1 MAIRKLHLNDLV
13 AALPD
18 SSDVFVCCASYEDRC
33 LSVAQHIRRESAGIA
48 LVARNPRL
56 GALVDV
62 NAERLRSL
70 FGERAEDVKIDF
82 CDPLVTADSLE
93 NALGAIARTV
103 PQTFLVD
110 ITTFTHEQLLILLRL
125 LSLRTHSKD
134 KVFCVYTSAAEYS
147 VNSASLEEK
156 WLSKGVADVRSVL
169 GYPGEYMPSQKA
181 HMVVLAG
188 YEYERARNLIEVY
201 EPSLVSLGHDRAGS
215 STSPKHYEANRRF
228 HALVHESTAR
238 YAQVEDFE
246 FPCNDP
252 WGTKEAI
259 LRQLATHPGYN
270 AIVAPMNTK
279 ISTVGS
285 ALAAL
290 EHDTIQLCYAQALQ
304 YNYRGYSR
312 PGETC
317 HLFELPE
324 IVSRQG

>member
-1 MAIRKLHLNDLV
+1 MAIRKLPLNELV
-13 AALPD
+13 TALPD
-18 SSDVFVCCASYEDRC
+18 SLDVFVCCASYEDRC
-33 LSVAQHIRRESAGIA
+33 LSVAQHMPQVWAGRA
-48 LVARNPRL
+48 LVARNARL
-56 GALVDV
+56 GALVDP

-70 FGERAEDVKIDF
+70 FGERAEDVMLDF
-82 CDPLVTADSLE
+82 CDPLATADSLGD
-93 NALGAIARTV
+93 AFRAIVRTA

-125 LSLRTHSKD
+125 LSFRLQKKD
-134 KVFCVYTSAAEYS
+134 KVLCAYTCAAEYS
-147 VNSASLEEK
+147 ANSARLEEK

-169 GYPGEYMPSQKA
+169 GYPGEYMPSRKA

-188 YEYERARNLIEVY
+188 YEHERASKLIEVY
-201 EPSLVSLGHDRAGS
+201 EPSLISLGHDKAGS
-215 STSPKHYEANRRF
+215 STDPKHYEPNRRF
-228 HALVHESTAR
+228 HALVRESAAR
-238 YAQVEDFE
+238 YALVEDFE

-259 LRQLATHPGYN
+259 LRQLATHLGYN
-270 AIVAPMNTK
+270 AVVAPMNTK

-285 ALAAL
+285 ALATL
-290 EHDTIQLCYAQALQ
+290 EDDTIQLCYAQALQ

-324 IVSRQG
+324 LSPR